1 MVYLDNA
8 ATSFPKPDRVYQ
20 AHDKAL
26 RESGNPGRSGHTL
39 SLAAGRLV
47 EQARF
52 VLAELFNCPSPQS
65 ISFAYNAT
73 AAINLALK
81 GCLKSGDH
89 VITGTLSHNAVAR
102 PLEFLKTRGVA
113 VTKIPS
119 SPVSG
124 VNIDDVRRAIMPET
138 KLIVLTHVSNVS
150 GAENDVTEIGA
161 LCREKGVF
169 FLVDA
174 AQSAG
179 CKPIDMR
186 AMNIDM
192 LAFPGHKSLFGPQGT
207 GGLYVRE
214 GIALEPLVHGGTGSR
229 SEDLAMPRETPGR
242 YESGTQN
249 APGIAALSEGVRFV
263 RDAGVENIEAHEAE
277 LANAL
282 VEGLS
287 SIKGV
292 RLFGPPAGEKR
303 SGVVSFT
310 LDKIDPQQA
319 SAALDSAFGIA
330 VRSGLHCAPDAH
342 LTLGTLETGGT
353 IRASC
358 GFFNTLDDIAA
369 LVAAIKEMA
378 Q

>member
-1 MVYLDNA
+1 
-8 ATSFPKPDRVYQ
+8 VYQ
-20 AHDKAL
+20 THDAVM
-26 RESGNPGRSGHTL
+26 RASGNPGRSGHTL
-39 SLAAGRLV
+39 ALAAERYI

-52 VLAELFNCPSPQS
+52 LAAEFFNCPSPRTL
-65 ISFAYNAT
+65 SFASNAT

-89 VITGTLSHNAVAR
+89 AITGTLSHNAVSR
-102 PLEFLKTRGVA
+102 PLESLTADGIA

-124 VNIDDVRRAIMPET
+124 ARVDDVRRAMTAKT
-138 KLIVLTHVSNVS
+138 KLVVLTHVSNVS
-150 GAENDVTEIGA
+150 GAENPVAETGA
-161 LCREKGVF
+161 LCREQGAL

-179 CKPIDMR
+179 CKPIDVQ

-214 GIALEPLVHGGTGSR
+214 GIMLEPLVFGGTGIR
-229 SEDLAMPRETPGR
+229 SEELSMPRETPCR
-242 YESGTQN
+242 YESGTHN
-249 APGIAALSEGVRFV
+249 TAGIAALAEGVRLV
-263 RDAGVENIEAHEAE
+263 RDAGVENSEAHEAA

-282 VEGLS
+282 IEGLS
-287 SIKGV
+287 AIGGV

-310 LDKIDPQQA
+310 LDATGPQQA
-319 SAALDSAFGIA
+319 AAALDSAFGIA

-342 LTLGTLETGGT
+342 RALGTFATGGT
-353 IRASC
+353 VRASC
-358 GFFNTLDDIAA
+358 GFFNTLDDIGA
-369 LVAAIKEMA
+369 LIAAIREIAK
-378 Q
+378 